1 MQYEKIIEQTNVRS
15 ILNAVYENEAIVREA
30 YSAFDKD
37 IISFPKLDDLEKYI
51 ETELS
56 NDNEFIQ
63 VVIYYRETKGFI
75 QKKKINLKPEKCNG
89 ATLRYTMEGWGLIQL
104 QINYKEPQAARC
116 RIAVNTEKR
125 ATAWTETIPELKSP
139 ALWDWK
145 LVEKHARRLIR
156 ILKKCA

>member
-1 MQYEKIIEQTNVRS
+1 MQHEKIIEQTNVCS
-15 ILNAVYENEAIVREA
+15 ILNAVYENEAIVCEA
-30 YSAFDKD
+30 YSEFDKD
-37 IISFPKLDDLEKYI
+37 IISFPKLDNLEKYI

-56 NDNEFIQ
+56 NGNKSMQ
-63 VVIYYRETKGFI
+63 VVIYYPETKGFI
-75 QKKKINLKPEKCNG
+75 QKRKINLKPEKCDG

-104 QINYKEPQAARC
+104 QINYIEPQAVRC

-125 ATAWTETIPELKSP
+125 AAAWSETIPELKSP

-156 ILKKCA
+156 ILKACA